1 MTARA
6 TPAKRAFSYKR
17 LANQCTD
24 AQQLLKSQKISSNE
38 ADEIAGLA
46 RLLLASMDLHV
57 GSRGSAS
64 NAAIRTERAEAQSA
78 IQRLRHTI
86 RTISAL

>member
-1 MTARA
+1 MTART

-24 AQQLLKSQKISSNE
+24 AQQLLKSQKISSNA

-46 RLLLASMDLHV
+46 RLLLASIDLHCPQPPL
-57 GSRGSAS
+57 RI

-78 IQRLRHTI
+78 IQRLRQTI
-86 RTISAL
+86 RAISAL

>member
-1 MTARA
+1 MTART
-6 TPAKRAFSYKR
+6 TPANRAFSYKR

-24 AQQLLKSQKISSNE
+24 AQQLLKSQKISSNV

-46 RLLLASMDLHV
+46 RLLLASIDL
-57 GSRGSAS
+57 RCPRPKLRI

-86 RTISAL
+86 RAISAL